1 MGKPASSRSTV
12 FETVRRL
19 ALALPGAEEGSSYGT
34 PAFKVRGKLFARL
47 HQDGESLVL
56 RCEPEVRGAMMA
68 AKPDLLFLT
77 DHYRDYPWV
86 LLRFEKAPEAELT
99 TLLEEAHACATSRRK
114 R

>member
-1 MGKPASSRSTV
+1 MGKRAPVPPTT

-19 ALALPGAEEGSSYGT
+19 ALALPGTEEGTSYGT
-34 PAFKVRGKLFARL
+34 PAFKVKGKLFARL
-47 HQDGESLVL
+47 HQDGEALML

-86 LLRFEKAPEAELT
+86 LLRFAKAPEAELAA
-99 TLLEEAHACATSRRK
+99 LLEEAHACAAPKRK